1 MRDCEITYIRNIQ
14 HAILF
19 GLCLADMV
27 IADLTGSNANVAYEL
42 GIATAL
48 SKERCVITQNKDLP
62 WDMKDMRTIFYGGG
76 RHTPDLVKL
85 ERELSQV
92 FKGG

>member
-1 MRDCEITYIRNIQ
+1 
-14 HAILF
+14 
-19 GLCLADMV
+19 MV